1 MTIKYLKSTTTSSS
15 AVLNLGTVST
25 LLANLSLTNRAFTI
39 ANSTV
44 STNTVT
50 GALVVQGGVGIGG
63 NLFVGGSSNVEGA
76 FTALSANFTTNATI
90 AGALTSTN
98 INNSGLI
105 TSGSGT
111 IGILNSTTMSTTGLG
126 TFGSLQVNTLAN
138 IGTVNAISGTIAT
151 LSATSVNT
159 GSLSAQDT
167 VAASTVTADNVSP
180 RTGQQINFGTAD
192 KLRITGGNNGQ
203 VLGTDGNG
211 NLAWIDGPGALNVGT
226 GLIKVGNTISLAGT
240 GFAAGVYNTV
250 TVDIY
255 GRIVSGTNT
264 TDTLDTV
271 VSRGASTGVAIS
283 LTNATNSTSVA
294 SGALVISGGLGVAQ
308 TITANQLVSK
318 TTITAEQTLI
328 AQDTATFAK
337 TALLNGVDSGTVPL
351 RIKPGNLISGASSGS
366 IEFDGNY
373 LYITTT
379 AGRQILA
386 ARDVNAPPSPVAAV
400 KAVASRNININAATQ
415 LVTINGDTV
424 DCWDEVSLLTYDRV
438 LLPNQTDPAE
448 NGVYVYQ
455 GEGQALIRALDF
467 TALTG
472 IYNGTVIFVAQ
483 GAVNGGSY
491 YEITTEDP
499 ISVGSTAITFT
510 QLLNK
515 NVTAIANLP
524 KNTESGLISR
534 TEYGTVALRSLASN
548 SSWIT
553 VSNAD
558 AKSGN
563 PTINTGTVPVVSGG
577 TGRTNIIGWMR
588 GTGTAIVSS
597 QTIPLAN
604 IAGAGTMASQN
615 ANSVNITGGT
625 VAVSSVSASTATVTD
640 IANIN
645 TVSVS
650 GSATVTGATTLSSV
664 TANTM
669 TVANL
674 TVNGPISGSTIAV
687 SSMLASTA
695 TVTGTANIST
705 ISVSGN
711 ATVAGTTTL
720 SAVTANTLTVANL
733 LVSGSISASTGL
745 TGNTIALGAN
755 STGSLSTAA
764 VTVSAAQNVT
774 DAIALMNVV
783 LGKLVPPP
791 PPNFPAS
798 QTLSIGSLT
807 TARMTNFVQTDNTQ
821 TQGQSVAGGTT
832 ITNIRR
838 SSSYQTNTITNSGP
852 GDTGTV
858 TVTKNSSVAGS
869 KSMVAGG
876 NGTFN
881 DLVIVNNQDYSLI
894 NTAVAANFWY
904 SFDCRASGT
913 VSAGWNEV
921 TIAHSAAGTSN
932 TAQWYYDS
940 SSPGT
945 PQFSNAAITE
955 DANVVIYS
963 SSVPHYTTSTRFDLS
978 FNVNRLSGDTYP
990 TSNNFAVGASGGAF
1004 DAPVTLT
1011 YTSAGVT
1018 TPLARNLYVAAGS
1031 LNATTTANIRSGFGS
1046 SSAGPSIT
1054 VDNSYAT
1061 ATQNFTP
1068 GVTVLYKTGTS
1079 NQIEET
1085 SIPVNSVGTGS
1096 GNAYRIV
1103 NPGSTDTPSYTASA
1117 AAFVSDSSTLN
1128 TYDAAVVAAILS
1140 HNQTN
1145 YSTGY
1150 MPIGPNLSVGR
1161 NGSQYF
1167 TFKFVRTVVSK
1178 FDIKYTGTISGLYV
1192 ALPGSAIDTSS
1203 TLNGWIDAG
1212 LAYNGSGIP
1221 GAGTGGNG
1229 SNGAAIGG
1237 VAVFNSAQTNRRVT
1251 VTFGTAS
1258 SSGTATNE
1266 IYVRVKLSA
1275 GQSLTALSIE
1285 TASN

>member
-1 MTIKYLKSTTTSSS
+1 MTIKYLRSTTTSASS
-15 AVLNLGTVST
+15 VLNVGTVSN
-25 LLANLSLTNRAFTI
+25 LLANLSQTNLAFTI

-50 GALVVQGGVGIGG
+50 GALVVQGGAGIGG
-63 NLFVGGSSNVEGA
+63 NLFVGGSSSVEGA

-105 TSGSGT
+105 TSSSGAIDVLT
-111 IGILNSTTMSTTGLG
+111 SSTVSATGLG

-138 IGTVNAISGTIAT
+138 IGTVNAVSGTITA

-159 GSLSAQDT
+159 GSLSAQAT
-167 VAASTVTADNVSP
+167 VAASTVAADNINP

-192 KLRITGGNNGQ
+192 KVRITGGNNGQ

-226 GLIKVGNTISLAGT
+226 GLTKVGNTISLAGT

-255 GRIVSGTNT
+255 GRIVSGTST
-264 TDTLDTV
+264 TETLDTV
-271 VSRGASTGVAIS
+271 VGRGASTGTVIN

-308 TITANQLVSK
+308 TITANRLVSK

-351 RIKPGNLISGASSGS
+351 RIKPGSLISGAISGS

-400 KAVASRNININAATQ
+400 KAVASRNIDINAATQ
-415 LVTINGDTV
+415 LVTVNGDTV

-448 NGVYVYQ
+448 NGIYVYQ
-455 GEGQALIRALDF
+455 GEGQALVRALDF

-472 IYNGTVIFVAQ
+472 IYNGTIIFVAQ
-483 GAVNGGSY
+483 GVVNGGSY

-524 KNTESGLISR
+524 KNTTSGLIAR
-534 TEYGTVALRSLASN
+534 TEYGTVALRNLASS

-563 PTINTGTVPVVSGG
+563 PTINTGTVPVTSGG

-588 GTGTAIVSS
+588 GTGTSIVSS

-625 VAVSSVSASTATVTD
+625 VAVSSISAATASVTD
-640 IANIN
+640 TANIN
-645 TVSVS
+645 T
-650 GSATVTGATTLSSV
+650 L
-664 TANTM
+664 
-669 TVANL
+669 
-674 TVNGPISGSTIAV
+674 
-687 SSMLASTA
+687 
-695 TVTGTANIST
+695 
-705 ISVSGN
+705 SVSGN
-711 ATVAGTTTL
+711 ATVAGSTTL
-720 SAVTANTLTVANL
+720 SSVTANNMTVANL
-733 LVSGSISASTGL
+733 TVSGSISASTGL
-745 TGNTIALGAN
+745 TGNTITLGAN
-755 STGSLSTAA
+755 STGSLNTAA
-764 VTVSAAQNVT
+764 VAVSTTQNIT
-774 DAIALMNVV
+774 DTIALMNVV

-791 PPNFPAS
+791 PPAFPAS
-798 QTLSIGSLT
+798 QTLSINSLT

-821 TQGQSVAGGTT
+821 TQGQTVSGGTT
-832 ITNIRR
+832 VNNIRR
-838 SSSYQTNTITNSGP
+838 SSSYQTNTISGVGP

-858 TVTKNSSVAGS
+858 TVTKNTSSAGS
-869 KSMVAGG
+869 KIMVAGG
-876 NGTFN
+876 NGTFG
-881 DLVIVNNQDYSLI
+881 DLVITNNQDYSLI

-904 SFDCRASGT
+904 SFDCRATGT
-913 VSAGWNEV
+913 VSAGWNEI
-921 TIAHSAAGTSN
+921 TIAHNAAGTTN
-932 TAQWYYDS
+932 TARWYYDS

-945 PQFSNAAITE
+945 PQFSNTTITE

-963 SSVPHYTTSTRFDLS
+963 SSVPHYTTSTRFDVS
-978 FNVNRLSGDTYP
+978 FDINRLSGDTYP
-990 TSNNFAVGASGGAF
+990 TSNSFAVGTAGGAF

-1011 YTSAGVT
+1011 YTNAGIT
-1018 TPLARNLYVAAGS
+1018 TPLARNLFVASGV
-1031 LNATTTANIRSGFGS
+1031 LNATTTANIKSGFGS
-1046 SSAGPSIT
+1046 SSAGPNIT

-1061 ATQNFTP
+1061 ATQNFAP

-1096 GNAYRIV
+1096 GNAYRII
-1103 NPGSTDTPSYTASA
+1103 NPGSTDTPSYTAGA
-1117 AAFVSDSSTLN
+1117 AAFVSDSSTLH
-1128 TYDAAVVAAILS
+1128 TYDAAVVAAVLS

-1167 TFKFVRTVVSK
+1167 TFKFIRTVVSK

-1192 ALPGSAIDTSS
+1192 ALPGSAIDTAS
-1203 TLNGWIDAG
+1203 TLNGWVDAG
-1212 LAYNGSGIP
+1212 TAYNGSGIP

-1258 SSGTATNE
+1258 SSSTATNE
-1266 IYVRVKLSA
+1266 IYVRVKLGA